1 MVQSIN
7 LVEDICPI
15 SEFRANS
22 NSLLKNLKECHRPLV
37 LTQNGRSSAVL
48 IDVNDYQ
55 EMKDQLELLQEIAS
69 SQKQIADGKGVI
81 HSKAKKQILKKFK

>member
-1 MVQSIN
+1 M
-7 LVEDICPI
+7 

-22 NSLLKNLKECHRPLV
+22 NSLLKNLKDCHRSLV

-55 EMKDQLELLQEIAS
+55 EMKDQLELLQDIAY
-69 SQKQIADGKGVI
+69 SQRQIADGKGVSN
-81 HSKAKKQILKKFK
+81 SKAKKAKLSKFKK